1 VKTSAPAQDASKRAA
16 AEYAAAQ
23 VMDGMILGLG
33 SGSTAELAL
42 AALAERVAQGLRIAG
57 IPTSERTVALARKLG
72 VPLSDFATHRALDLT
87 IDGADQV
94 ERGSLNLIKGLGGAL
109 LREKI
114 VAAASARMM
123 VVVDETKVVDRLG
136 GAVPVPVEIV
146 RFGYQSTLDRLTDA
160 ELRPKLRVI
169 DGAVFVTDGGNLVAD
184 CHLAAI
190 QNAAA
195 LQARIK
201 AITGVVE
208 TGLFL
213 GLATEVVIGRPGGVD
228 VLGR

>member
-190 QNAAA
+190 EDAAA
-195 LQARIK
+195 LQARVK

>member
-1 VKTSAPAQDASKRAA
+1 MKTSAPAQDASKRAA